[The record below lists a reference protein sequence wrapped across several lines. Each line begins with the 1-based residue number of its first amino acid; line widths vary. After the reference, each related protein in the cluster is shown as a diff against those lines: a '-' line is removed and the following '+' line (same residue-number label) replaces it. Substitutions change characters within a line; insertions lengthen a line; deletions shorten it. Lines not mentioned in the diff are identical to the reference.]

1 MEPLFDKP
9 LSELREAFVRARFA
23 EDNIFGRPD
32 IEEWLEDLR
41 RKEDPDVGL
50 TGVGRYE
57 KLIVQHADHQLGEH
71 YLPRYATPVTDEEEV
86 MRCANLAQ
94 PHFCHLVLAAVRG
107 GGELYRNA
115 RDRPVVFISN
125 NAFVAVPYEGIR
137 AFSDQEFLGVVF
149 AEWKLGGSKAAGA
162 RDFICNALS
171 RAIATA
177 RQGAERDFDEA
188 CAVSADGTKIVH
200 AKYVFV
206 AKGRVPTHGTLF
218 DAHTFAMHKI
228 RCPKILPHESIDR
241 STLEQIDMD
250 PRKLTLD
257 LYLGYML
264 RHWSFYQMGGDW
276 MGGGGALLVNDRK
289 CGNILPPNK
298 TILFVNEQYCPSPLP
313 EGGREIRV

>member
-9 LSELREAFVRARFA
+9 LCELREAFVRARFA

-171 RAIATA
+171 RSPGRRA
-177 RQGAERDFDEA
+177 RLRRGLRRLCRRDEDRARE
-188 CAVSADGTKIVH
+188 V
-200 AKYVFV
+200 
-206 AKGRVPTHGTLF
+206 RVRRKRTCTHPWYSLRCSHLR
-218 DAHTFAMHKI
+218 DA
-228 RCPKILPHESIDR
+228 
-241 STLEQIDMD
+241 Q
-250 PRKLTLD
+250 
-257 LYLGYML
+257 
-264 RHWSFYQMGGDW
+264 
-276 MGGGGALLVNDRK
+276 N
-289 CGNILPPNK
+289 
-298 TILFVNEQYCPSPLP
+298 PLP
-313 EGGREIRV
+313 QDTAT